1 MADTV
6 GKPLT
11 ASEKFRAEM
20 QAERAEFRARMAA
33 HRSDMQ
39 AEKAEFRSDMA
50 KLRSV
55 MQAQSAELRSEMAA
69 HRSDMQ
75 SDLQA
80 LELRLTIR
88 LGAVVGA
95 TSLVTIGV
103 LAALIALL

>member
-1 MADTV
+1 M
-6 GKPLT
+6 KRLT
-11 ASEKFRAEM
+11 ASEKFRADM
-20 QAERAEFRARMAA
+20 QAERTEFRAR
-33 HRSDMQ
+33 
-39 AEKAEFRSDMA
+39 
-50 KLRSV
+50 
-55 MQAQSAELRSEMAA
+55 MAA